1 MDLFVVVALIGVGLL
16 LAELL
21 LSTGGVLAVL
31 GAAGLIAGGVL
42 ALTADAD
49 SSASDWA
56 GPALITLGILSAI
69 SFYFVT
75 GKVLAAHR
83 EQPVR
88 GGQEE
93 LIGARAEVRA
103 SLDPE
108 GQVAVAGAI
117 WRARR
122 ADDTGRLQPGD
133 RVIIEAV
140 EGLTLVVRPEPS
152 SEAQAKSPDGAPEE
166 GAG

>member
-1 MDLFVVVALIGVGLL
+1 MDFFVVVALIGVGLL
-16 LAELL
+16 IAELL
-21 LSTGGVLAVL
+21 LSTGGVLALL

-49 SSASDWA
+49 SSASEWA
-56 GPALITLGILSAI
+56 GPALITLGVLSIA
-69 SFYFVT
+69 SFYVVT
-75 GKVLAAHR
+75 RKVLAAHR
-83 EQPVR
+83 ERPVR

-93 LIGARAEVRA
+93 LIGASAEVRTPP
-103 SLDPE
+103 DPE
-108 GQVAVAGAI
+108 GQVAVAGGI

-122 ADDTGRLQPGD
+122 AGNEGQLQPGD
-133 RVIIEAV
+133 RVIVEAV

-152 SEAQAKSPDGAPEE
+152 SEARAKSPDRGPEE

>member
-1 MDLFVVVALIGVGLL
+1 MPSALTAKADNRSMDLFVVVALVGVGLL

-21 LSTGGVLAVL
+21 LSTGGVLATL

-56 GPALITLGILSAI
+56 GPALITLGVLSIA

-75 GKVLAAHR
+75 RKVLAAHR

-93 LIGARAEVRA
+93 LIGASAEVRTPPE
-103 SLDPE
+103 PE
-108 GQVAVAGAI
+108 GQVAIGGAI
-117 WRARR
+117 WRARLVGDGAPLR
-122 ADDTGRLQPGD
+122 PGD
-133 RVIIEAV
+133 RVTVEAV
-140 EGLTLVVRPEPS
+140 EGLTLVVRPE
-152 SEAQAKSPDGAPEE
+152 E
-166 GAG
+166 GAS